1 MSSGVQIR
9 DMGSEVSASLIK
21 LIYRKLLK
29 PTFGPDELD
38 TLATV
43 LDGLVKGS
51 YEAWGLCALDGET
64 PVGCVLG
71 YPYALGD
78 PYGDSRV
85 LLIGYLAVKR
95 GLRGGGIGRELMGAA
110 RQRWYGEPNID
121 LVVAEIEDPRR
132 YRAGNDIYPEK
143 RVKFYAAGGAQI
155 VVGPYFQPKL
165 EGKGKKRVYGLFLS
179 VLHASSQVI
188 SPENSLPAGLLA
200 KFLLQYFRDSG
211 GEASDWPQPTDKEG
225 NRLLDW
231 YRCRPEAVHLH
242 PLGEYAQVEIPWVA
256 DNP

>member
-1 MSSGVQIR
+1 MVSSGVQIR
-9 DMGSEVSASLIK
+9 DMGTEVSTSLNK
-21 LIYRKLLK
+21 LIYRELLK

-43 LDGLVKGS
+43 LDGLAKGS
-51 YEAWGLCALDGET
+51 YEAWGLCALDGDA

-78 PYGDSRV
+78 PYGDSRA

-95 GLRGGGIGRELMGAA
+95 GLRGGGIGRKLMDAA
-110 RQRWYGEPNID
+110 QQRWYGEPNID

-132 YRAGNDIYPEK
+132 YPAGDDIYPEK

-165 EGKGKKRVYGLFLS
+165 EGKGKKRVYGLFLT
-179 VLHASSQVI
+179 VLHASTQVI
-188 SPENSLPAGLLA
+188 SPDNSLSAGLLA

-211 GEASDWPQPTDKEG
+211 EGSDWPQPTDKEG

-231 YRCRPEAVHLH
+231 YRYRPATAHLH
-242 PLGEYAQVEIPWVA
+242 PLGEYAQIEIPWVA